1 MIKSRVV
8 SIHSE
13 SQMLDI
19 IQKAAKI
26 IREGGLVVYPT
37 ESCYGLGCN
46 ALDEAAVRRVFT
58 VKRRPLGTPLPIIV
72 SDVAMLKICAF
83 IDKGAERLMETFW
96 PGPLTIALRKKPIIP
111 DALNPRAVAARVSS
125 HPVALSL
132 VKAAHVPITATS
144 ANTSGRSLHYTVK
157 QVLRDLNGKVD
168 LVLDVGKL
176 SRKKVST
183 IVDFTLGATP
193 RITRIGAIPEKYI
206 SKIIPVEVYV
216 K

>member
-1 MIKSRVV
+1 MIKSKVA

-19 IQKAAKI
+19 IEKAAKL

-37 ESCYGLGCN
+37 ESSYGLGCN
-46 ALDEAAVRRVFT
+46 ALDEASVRRVFA
-58 VKRRPLGTPLPIIV
+58 VKRRPFGTPIPIIV
-72 SDVAMLKICAF
+72 SDVAMLKMCAF
-83 IDKGAERLMETFW
+83 FDERAERLMKKFW

-111 DALNPRAVAARVSS
+111 DVLNPRAVATRISS

-144 ANTSGRSLHYTVK
+144 ANTSGRPTHYTVK

-168 LVLDVGKL
+168 LVLDAGKL
-176 SRKKVST
+176 PRKKLST

-193 RITRIGAIPEKYI
+193 RITRVGVIPKKHI
-206 SKIIPVEVYV
+206 SELIPVEVDV

>member
-1 MIKSRVV
+1 MIKSKVV
-8 SIHSE
+8 GIHSE

-19 IQKAAKI
+19 IEKAAKL

-46 ALDEAAVRRVFT
+46 ALDEVAVRRVFAI
-58 VKRRPLGTPLPIIV
+58 KKRPLRTPLPIIV
-72 SDVAMLKICAF
+72 SDVAMLKMCAS
-83 IDKGAERLMETFW
+83 IDKGAERLMERFW

-111 DALNPRAVAARVSS
+111 DVLNPRAVAARISS

-168 LVLDVGKL
+168 LVLDVGRL
-176 SRKKVST
+176 PRKKVST

-193 RITRIGAIPEKYI
+193 KITRVGAIPKKYI
-206 SKIIPVEVYV
+206 SEIIPVEVDV